1 MPSGVR
7 RTQYIKLN
15 HSPQPYA
22 SVLLC
27 DKKYMVHVPPPL
39 SPQFPSPTPNAYFLI
54 GAICS
59 LGQLIHMIALL
70 LGDVTIST
78 STAHI
83 TLLSYMLR
91 MSFALLGI
99 AACIEFESRRKYG
112 LRVVRGMWSARLLG
126 FEMVMTGVETCCG
139 VTVRVRFT
147 LRCSRELKAG

>member
-1 MPSGVR
+1 MR
-7 RTQYIKLN
+7 QE
-15 HSPQPYA
+15 
-22 SVLLC
+22 
-27 DKKYMVHVPPPL
+27 VHGTCT
-39 SPQFPSPTPNAYFLI
+39 SPTFPTIFKPNAYFLI

-91 MSFALLGI
+91 MSLVLLGI

-112 LRVVRGMWSARLLG
+112 LRVVRGMWSARLVG
-126 FEMVMTGVETCCG
+126 FEMVMIGVETCCE